1 MTLYNV
7 NYLEHYADRFIE
19 LGLRAYGLSLE
30 QYLPNPQ
37 LIEQLYLQQDHRPL
51 LPQQRQVQQQLDAH
65 QPQRQVE
72 HLPQRNGSV
81 IEPLHHKRRN
91 KRSHHK
97 SDFRRKLSCR

>member
-51 LPQQRQVQQQLDAH
+51 LPQQRVRRQ
-65 QPQRQVE
+65 QPQLQQAAAQGDV
-72 HLPQRNGSV
+72 
-81 IEPLHHKRRN
+81 RRVPV
-91 KRSHHK
+91 R
-97 SDFRRKLSCR
+97 